1 MNREEILSHVDH
13 TLLKPEAT
21 WPQIQTLCDE
31 AIANHTA
38 SVCINTCYVKQAVE
52 YMAGRIPVCCV
63 VGFPLGAMDTASK
76 AFEAKTAIENGAAEV
91 DMVINIGRL
100 KNGEYDAVREDIRA
114 VKQAVG
120 DKVLKVIIE
129 TCLLTEAEKIRLCE
143 IVSQSGAD
151 YIKTSTGFAGG
162 GATRADVALLVIAGE
177 PSQEDLQWA
186 QQLKEQNTPFLVVQT
201 KGDLAA
207 PAQLPADL
215 AERAVAVSA
224 ATGDGI
230 EALRAALT
238 ALVPEDF
245 GRQDL
250 TRGLCSAGDV
260 VLLVMPQDIQAPKGR
275 LILPQV
281 RTIRHLLDLKCT
293 VVSTTADGLDGAL
306 AALSAP
312 PKLIITDS
320 QCFPLVAA
328 KKPEKSLLTSF
339 SILMAADKGDI
350 DAFAQGAKAIGTLNQ
365 DSRVL
370 IAEGCTHAPLEE
382 DIGRVKIPNLL
393 RKRVGQG
400 LQVDVVA
407 GNDFPHDL
415 TGYDLVIHCGGCM
428 FNRAYVLSR
437 LTQAQRQGVPM
448 TNYGVAIAY
457 LTGILEQ
464 VSW

>member
-1 MNREEILSHVDH
+1 MSGLQETPAAQRLHIALYGRRNAGKSSLINALTGQQVALVSPVAGTTADPVKKAMELHPIGPVLFIDTAGYDDEGELGQLRV
-13 TLLKPEAT
+13 EAT
-21 WPQIQTLCDE
+21 RDTL
-31 AIANHTA
+31 
-38 SVCINTCYVKQAVE
+38 
-52 YMAGRIPVCCV
+52 
-63 VGFPLGAMDTASK
+63 
-76 AFEAKTAIENGAAEV
+76 
-91 DMVINIGRL
+91 
-100 KNGEYDAVREDIRA
+100 
-114 VKQAVG
+114 
-120 DKVLKVIIE
+120 
-129 TCLLTEAEKIRLCE
+129 
-143 IVSQSGAD
+143 
-151 YIKTSTGFAGG
+151 
-162 GATRADVALLVIAGE
+162 TRADVALLVIAGE

-186 QQLKEQNTPFLVVQT
+186 QQLREKNTPFLVVQT

-207 PAQLPADL
+207 PAQLPPDL
-215 AERAVAVSA
+215 AQRAVAVSA
-224 ATGDGI
+224 ATGEGI
-230 EALRAALT
+230 EALQAALT

-328 KKPEKSLLTSF
+328 KKPGESLLTSF

-350 DAFAQGAKAIGTLNQ
+350 DAFAQGAKAIGTLHEH
-365 DSRVL
+365 SRVL

-437 LTQAQRQGVPM
+437 LAQAQGQGVPM

-457 LTGILEQ
+457 LTGILNQ

>member
-1 MNREEILSHVDH
+1 MSGLQETPAAQRLHIALYGRRNAGKSSLINALTGQQVALVSPVAGTTADPVKKAMELHPIGPVLFIDTAGYDDEGELGQLRV
-13 TLLKPEAT
+13 EAT
-21 WPQIQTLCDE
+21 RDTL
-31 AIANHTA
+31 
-38 SVCINTCYVKQAVE
+38 
-52 YMAGRIPVCCV
+52 
-63 VGFPLGAMDTASK
+63 
-76 AFEAKTAIENGAAEV
+76 
-91 DMVINIGRL
+91 
-100 KNGEYDAVREDIRA
+100 
-114 VKQAVG
+114 
-120 DKVLKVIIE
+120 
-129 TCLLTEAEKIRLCE
+129 
-143 IVSQSGAD
+143 
-151 YIKTSTGFAGG
+151 
-162 GATRADVALLVIAGE
+162 TRADVALLVIAGE

-186 QQLKEQNTPFLVVQT
+186 QQLQDQNTPFLVVQT

-207 PAQLPADL
+207 PAQLPPDL
-215 AERAVAVSA
+215 AERAVAVSS

-328 KKPEKSLLTSF
+328 KKPGESLLTSF

-350 DAFAQGAKAIGTLNQ
+350 DAFAQGAKAIGTLTQ

-437 LTQAQRQGVPM
+437 LAQAQGQGVPM

-457 LTGILEQ
+457 LTGILNQ

>member
-1 MNREEILSHVDH
+1 MSLNNTPSAERTHIGIFGRRNAGKSSLINALTGQQVALVSPVAGTTADPVKKAMELHPIGPVLFIDTAGYDDEGELGQLRV
-13 TLLKPEAT
+13 EAT
-21 WPQIQTLCDE
+21 RDTL
-31 AIANHTA
+31 
-38 SVCINTCYVKQAVE
+38 Q
-52 YMAGRIPVCCV
+52 
-63 VGFPLGAMDTASK
+63 
-76 AFEAKTAIENGAAEV
+76 
-91 DMVINIGRL
+91 
-100 KNGEYDAVREDIRA
+100 
-114 VKQAVG
+114 
-120 DKVLKVIIE
+120 
-129 TCLLTEAEKIRLCE
+129 
-143 IVSQSGAD
+143 
-151 YIKTSTGFAGG
+151 
-162 GATRADVALLVIAGE
+162 RADVALLVIAGQ
-177 PSQEDLQWA
+177 PSQEDLGWA
-186 QQLKEQNTPFLVVQT
+186 QQLQDQNTPFLVVQT
-201 KGDLAA
+201 KGDLVA
-207 PAQLPADL
+207 PAQLPKDL

-224 ATGDGI
+224 ATGEGI

-293 VVSTTADGLDGAL
+293 VVSTTNHGLDGAL

-328 KKPEKSLLTSF
+328 KKPEQSLLTSF

-350 DAFAQGAKAIGTLNQ
+350 DAFAQGAKAIGSLTEN
-365 DSRVL
+365 SRVL

-382 DIGRVKIPNLL
+382 DIGRVKIPRLL
-393 RKRVGQG
+393 RRRVGQG

-437 LTQAQRQGVPM
+437 LAQAQRQGVPM

-457 LTGILEQ
+457 LTGILNQ

>member
-1 MNREEILSHVDH
+1 MSGLQETPAAQRLHIALYGRRNAGKSSLINALTGQQVALVSPVAGTTADPVKKAMELHPIGPVLFIDTAGYDDEGELGQLRV
-13 TLLKPEAT
+13 EAT
-21 WPQIQTLCDE
+21 RDTL
-31 AIANHTA
+31 
-38 SVCINTCYVKQAVE
+38 
-52 YMAGRIPVCCV
+52 
-63 VGFPLGAMDTASK
+63 
-76 AFEAKTAIENGAAEV
+76 
-91 DMVINIGRL
+91 
-100 KNGEYDAVREDIRA
+100 
-114 VKQAVG
+114 
-120 DKVLKVIIE
+120 
-129 TCLLTEAEKIRLCE
+129 
-143 IVSQSGAD
+143 
-151 YIKTSTGFAGG
+151 
-162 GATRADVALLVIAGE
+162 TRADVALLVIAGQ
-177 PSQEDLQWA
+177 PSEEDLGWA
-186 QQLKEQNTPFLVVQT
+186 QQLQAQNTPFLVVQT

-207 PAQLPADL
+207 PAQLPPDL
-215 AERAVAVSA
+215 AQRAVAVSS

-293 VVSTTADGLDGAL
+293 VVSTTNHGLDGAL

-328 KKPEKSLLTSF
+328 KKPEQSLLTSF

-350 DAFAQGAKAIGTLNQ
+350 DAFAQGAKAIGTLTQ
-365 DSRVL
+365 HSRVL

-382 DIGRVKIPNLL
+382 DIGRVKIPRLL
-393 RKRVGQG
+393 RRRVGQG

-407 GNDFPHDL
+407 GSDFPHDL

-437 LTQAQRQGVPM
+437 LAQAQRQGVPM

>member
-1 MNREEILSHVDH
+1 MSGLQETPAAQRLHIALYGRRNAGKSSLINALTGQQVALVSPVAGTTADPVKKAMELHPIGPVLFIDTAGYDDEGELGQLRV
-13 TLLKPEAT
+13 EAT
-21 WPQIQTLCDE
+21 RDTL
-31 AIANHTA
+31 
-38 SVCINTCYVKQAVE
+38 
-52 YMAGRIPVCCV
+52 
-63 VGFPLGAMDTASK
+63 
-76 AFEAKTAIENGAAEV
+76 
-91 DMVINIGRL
+91 
-100 KNGEYDAVREDIRA
+100 
-114 VKQAVG
+114 
-120 DKVLKVIIE
+120 
-129 TCLLTEAEKIRLCE
+129 
-143 IVSQSGAD
+143 
-151 YIKTSTGFAGG
+151 
-162 GATRADVALLVIAGE
+162 TRADVALLVIAGE

-186 QQLKEQNTPFLVVQT
+186 QQLQDQNTPFLVVQT

-207 PAQLPADL
+207 PAQLPPDL

-224 ATGDGI
+224 ATGEGI

-328 KKPEKSLLTSF
+328 KKPGESLLTSF

-350 DAFAQGAKAIGTLNQ
+350 DAFAQGAKAIGTLTQ
-365 DSRVL
+365 HSRVL

-382 DIGRVKIPNLL
+382 DIGRVKIPRLL
-393 RKRVGQG
+393 RRRVGQG

-437 LTQAQRQGVPM
+437 LAQAQGQGVPM

-457 LTGILEQ
+457 LTGILNQ

>member
-1 MNREEILSHVDH
+1 MSGLQETPAAQRLHIALYGRRNAGKSSLINALTGQQVALVSPVAGTTADPVKKAMELHPIGPVLFIDTAGYDDEGELGQLRV
-13 TLLKPEAT
+13 EAT
-21 WPQIQTLCDE
+21 RDTL
-31 AIANHTA
+31 
-38 SVCINTCYVKQAVE
+38 Q
-52 YMAGRIPVCCV
+52 
-63 VGFPLGAMDTASK
+63 
-76 AFEAKTAIENGAAEV
+76 
-91 DMVINIGRL
+91 
-100 KNGEYDAVREDIRA
+100 
-114 VKQAVG
+114 
-120 DKVLKVIIE
+120 
-129 TCLLTEAEKIRLCE
+129 
-143 IVSQSGAD
+143 
-151 YIKTSTGFAGG
+151 
-162 GATRADVALLVIAGE
+162 RADVALLVIAGQ
-177 PSQEDLQWA
+177 PSQEDLGWA
-186 QQLKEQNTPFLVVQT
+186 QQLREKNTPFLVVQT

-207 PAQLPADL
+207 PAKLPPDL
-215 AERAVAVSA
+215 AQRAVAVSA
-224 ATGDGI
+224 ATGEGI

-328 KKPEKSLLTSF
+328 KKPEQSLLTSF

-350 DAFAQGAKAIGTLNQ
+350 DAFAQGAKAIGTLTQ
-365 DSRVL
+365 HSRVL

-382 DIGRVKIPNLL
+382 DIGRVKIPRLL
-393 RKRVGQG
+393 RRRVGQG

-437 LTQAQRQGVPM
+437 LAQAQRQGVPM

>member
-1 MNREEILSHVDH
+1 MSGLQETPAAQRLHIALYGRRNAGKSSLINALTGQQVALVSPVAGTTADPVKKAMELHPIGPVLFIDTAGYDDEGELGQLRV
-13 TLLKPEAT
+13 EAT
-21 WPQIQTLCDE
+21 RDTL
-31 AIANHTA
+31 
-38 SVCINTCYVKQAVE
+38 
-52 YMAGRIPVCCV
+52 
-63 VGFPLGAMDTASK
+63 
-76 AFEAKTAIENGAAEV
+76 
-91 DMVINIGRL
+91 
-100 KNGEYDAVREDIRA
+100 
-114 VKQAVG
+114 
-120 DKVLKVIIE
+120 
-129 TCLLTEAEKIRLCE
+129 
-143 IVSQSGAD
+143 
-151 YIKTSTGFAGG
+151 
-162 GATRADVALLVIAGE
+162 TRADVALLVIAGA
-177 PSQEDLQWA
+177 PSQEDFQWA
-186 QQLKEQNTPFLVVQT
+186 QQLREKNTPFVVAQT

-207 PAQLPADL
+207 PAQLPPDL
-215 AERAVAVSA
+215 AERAVAVSS
-224 ATGDGI
+224 ATGEGI

-250 TRGLCSAGDV
+250 TRGLCTAGDV

-328 KKPEKSLLTSF
+328 KKPEQSLLTSF

-350 DAFAQGAKAIGTLNQ
+350 DAFAQGAKAIGTLHEH
-365 DSRVL
+365 SRVL

-437 LTQAQRQGVPM
+437 LAQAQGQGVPM

-457 LTGILEQ
+457 LTGILNQ

>member
-1 MNREEILSHVDH
+1 MSGLQETPAAQRLHIALYGRRNAGKSSLINALTGQQVALVSPVAGTTADPVKKAMELHPIGPVLFIDTAGYDDEGELGQLRV
-13 TLLKPEAT
+13 EAT
-21 WPQIQTLCDE
+21 RDTL
-31 AIANHTA
+31 
-38 SVCINTCYVKQAVE
+38 
-52 YMAGRIPVCCV
+52 
-63 VGFPLGAMDTASK
+63 
-76 AFEAKTAIENGAAEV
+76 
-91 DMVINIGRL
+91 
-100 KNGEYDAVREDIRA
+100 
-114 VKQAVG
+114 
-120 DKVLKVIIE
+120 
-129 TCLLTEAEKIRLCE
+129 
-143 IVSQSGAD
+143 
-151 YIKTSTGFAGG
+151 
-162 GATRADVALLVIAGE
+162 TRADVALLVIAGQ

-186 QQLKEQNTPFLVVQT
+186 QQLKAQNTPVLVVQT
-201 KGDLAA
+201 KGDLVA
-207 PAQLPADL
+207 PAQLPPDL
-215 AERAVAVSA
+215 AQRAVAVSS
-224 ATGDGI
+224 ATGEGI

-328 KKPEKSLLTSF
+328 KKPGESLLTSF

-350 DAFAQGAKAIGTLNQ
+350 DAFAQGAKAIGTLTQN
-365 DSRVL
+365 SRVL

-382 DIGRVKIPNLL
+382 DIGRVKIPRLL
-393 RKRVGQG
+393 RRRVGQG

-407 GNDFPHDL
+407 GSDFPHDL

-437 LTQAQRQGVPM
+437 LAQAQRQGVPM
-448 TNYGVAIAY
+448 TN
-457 LTGILEQ
+457 
-464 VSW
+464 